1 MAMRKRLQVS
11 ERLRGGEGA
20 LEQVLCSAAV
30 LVERTKRRAQNLGMG
45 GNKRPELPANAR
57 MS

>member
-1 MAMRKRLQVS
+1 LQVS
-11 ERLRGGEGA
+11 ERLRGGAGA

-45 GNKRPELPANAR
+45 GNRRSALPMNVR
-57 MS
+57 MSSIG